1 MSQIRKYNIGG
12 TAQKQI
18 RDDAPMTILGMH
30 FDKETLKNAMLGQ
43 QADAYAQHMGFSP
56 EQTKQFKEDL
66 KIRVEEILNGTSY
79 FTDNRELYVPEN
91 SSLPSSENLGW
102 EKEKEGK
109 TKSLRNRS
117 IRVTNYLVSYMNDL
131 GFRAERKNKDFYKVN
146 NDRIN
151 SIFKDHIKKE
161 GGNEF
166 NQMWLDKDEYD
177 PATKTR
183 KMTNRAKALAEAI
196 QLEIDKLNTDV
207 NYRKGFDY
215 LGQYDTDW
223 NTRHNDVTKQLS
235 EIKTALQDGELNDAE
250 LETLSTKYGINFGDN
265 SLLTTKQNIDTDK
278 SVEMQTNYDAQQQE
292 AAEQEAVQTQTQ
304 DGWQYH
310 SPFATI
316 TPKYSYQG
324 QLYDYDNLPEGVKAT
339 AETAMGRS
347 SLASEYNIFGAP
359 YVAWATQG
367 FSGLENG
374 ANGELVI
381 TYSDPIKNEG
391 KKFYYKPQ
399 NEDTWYGFA
408 NVTYPEDKQNGS
420 WVISYKDRNGETKTV
435 NLGAWT
441 GYVSP
446 IPAFN
451 TTGNENE
458 DFQEFKKDVLNNPW
472 LSKYSTERFKIN
484 LKKVLNKY
492 SNSNNVYYDQ
502 DKKAIV
508 YKSGNSYIYA
518 TLKDQNVITN
528 LDKLYN
534 SGQRLNS
541 KQILSI
547 LDKLEFN
554 EVMYGTLTP
563 YEKQG
568 GVLKAQSGMQV
579 VPIDIISH
587 RQDLKN
593 NNKQQQQEQNVST
606 NYPGKAQTRYMF
618 NQDAGKE
625 HAAMSGIELTD
636 SDYWR
641 LGGAMVDLASVGL
654 SVIPGANIASAAVG
668 AGASVNEF
676 VQDMRDL
683 GRDGAQG
690 FWGSLG
696 EFAVNLG
703 MDAVSLIPAGK
714 AAKIGKI
721 GSTLLKYLPH
731 IAGLIQ
737 TGMFAFDDQQRAQLE
752 KTIDKMLSGDFGKLD
767 ANDYNNLAFLG
778 RTLIGANH
786 IRKSIVKPSKT
797 GNNKVETEVTING
810 KDYTASY
817 TASSDKTTGWK
828 KKNKEKIEQGLKKDL
843 ESQVSKDIKT
853 EFETEFRQKI
863 KANNPEITDA
873 DLKVKVD
880 QEIKAKVD
888 EILKDVEIEVP
899 TNLFGR
905 INSEPIRRQKSQAT
919 AKKFGQGI
927 FGYKGSDSWIS
938 DYYWD
943 KRLTNRGQKS
953 TQTSDNQKPDEIQ
966 SDNQKSIFDV
976 EGQTQPEILRLPYS
990 TKQEVLMLPP
1000 PKNVMYADP
1009 KGNIHTQF
1017 PNQSKVMYADN
1028 RGNINSRPVGNNSRT
1043 IINPTKQELDY
1054 ENTRMQY
1061 MSDMTAKVRERVQK
1075 NKAIEKLFKKNKE
1088 KLAQQE
1094 RDANRNSRTKT
1105 QQRRDARHVF
1115 KSKESIKQQEKI
1127 EKDIQRKKNAPAET
1141 AKNKKNREKNAK
1153 RKQDYQRRREAE
1165 LREFAKEMLSSDIKS
1180 GKYGNVKNIADATE
1194 YNNILNNYIKENR
1207 KTLEELLNQRNK
1219 ERYEQSINKKY
1230 QGGILNKKDA
1240 NFFTLLNSYKSGGSL
1255 IPKFQDGGWFDFWK
1269 QKYLD
1274 EQSLEFNHKG
1284 KPYNS
1289 NDTLGRSGGV
1299 YSNGAVN
1306 NNLTAQDIF
1315 NKRQEYYGSGK
1326 IGDDAKS
1333 ALDSIN
1339 SSNPAD
1345 NIEDLLNSYNAK
1357 VKYLHSYKRDATHTY
1372 GETGAKDFNSTYN
1385 LLYPSSPIGYD
1396 EAQSDIFGGNTYLR
1410 VANSFEYDDDYSG
1423 QRNFKYTFN
1432 GQDYNI
1438 WMDQEGELHIADNPT
1453 TENQTEIRSEE
1464 VGKTDVGS
1472 QTRADQGQDLTGNL
1486 DLEFAQE
1493 RNNKGRL
1500 NPNSTWFDSLLG
1512 VGFAIGSNTAQTKEL
1527 LNELDYLRK
1536 QTLYNHSPEMRDYVT
1551 ERLAQ
1556 INAGKYRSSVKN
1568 TSDATINNLAMQG
1581 AVSQGNDAI
1590 SNATAQSQKVYDA
1603 SRTTNKAY
1611 QDANLERSVKNA
1623 NDNMQGHITNEV
1635 TKAKLKTDNLA
1646 TIQTNLNNLLAEF
1659 KQNKTNLADKEEQV
1673 KYQILQMQ
1681 LQQNMAHNES
1691 VTEEIYGKRAKA
1703 ILLNGVTDEEKIAE
1717 INNMANNKAIE
1728 QASEQDSVFKNNYE
1742 DYKKKWMLDLYTN
1755 YYESIPAIFG
1765 SLNMPWIPGRGSKQ
1779 QNPLITTSFKSGGKL
1794 TQSEKER
1801 IQRLKDYNK
1810 AKLEQAKAFHK
1821 KIDKQLD
1828 NFHKNHRQ
1836 SAAGTLRLIEKSLGY
1851 K

>member
-1 MSQIRKYNIGG
+1 MSQIRKYNVGG

-18 RDDAPMTILGMH
+18 VDEAPMTILGMH

-223 NTRHNDVTKQLS
+223 NTRHSEVTKQLS
-235 EIKTALQDGELNDAE
+235 EIKTALQDGELTDDE

-278 SVEMQTNYDAQQQE
+278 SVEIQTNYDEQQQE
-292 AAEQEAVQTQTQ
+292 AAAEQEEEQSQTQ

-347 SLASEYNIFGAP
+347 SLASEGNIFGAP
-359 YVAWATQG
+359 YVAWATSG
-367 FSGLENG
+367 FSGLDNG

-381 TYSDPIKNEG
+381 TYKDPIQNEG
-391 KKFYYKPQ
+391 KKFYYKPKDE
-399 NEDTWYGFA
+399 NTWQLVN

-420 WVISYKDRNGETKTV
+420 WVISYTDNNGDTKTA
-435 NLGAWT
+435 NLGVWT
-441 GYVSP
+441 GEVSP
-446 IPAFN
+446 LPTF
-451 TTGNENE
+451 TPTGDKPK
-458 DFQEFKKDVLNNPW
+458 DFYQFKQDVLHNTL
-472 LSKYSTERFKIN
+472 LSKKYTERFKIN
-484 LKKVLNKY
+484 LKKILKKY
-492 SNSNNVYYDQ
+492 QNANDVYYDAG
-502 DKKAIV
+502 KNAIV
-508 YKSGNSYIYA
+508 YKNGNSYIYA
-518 TLKDQNVITN
+518 TIKEDLREKLNNVE
-528 LDKLYN
+528 
-534 SGQRLNS
+534 
-541 KQILSI
+541 LSPDNI
-547 LDKLEFN
+547 MHMLEKLELG
-554 EVMYGTLTP
+554 EVKYGTLTP

-568 GVLKAQSGMQV
+568 GILKAQSGMQV
-579 VPIDIISH
+579 IPIDIISN
-587 RQDLKN
+587 RQNLKN
-593 NNKQQQQEQNVST
+593 NNKQQQEQQQEQNVST
-606 NYPGKAQTRYMF
+606 NYPGRAQTRYMF
-618 NQDAGKE
+618 DQSAGKE
-625 HAAMSGIELTD
+625 HAAMSGIELTN

-654 SVIPGANIASAAVG
+654 SVIPGANLASAAVG

-690 FWGSLG
+690 FWDSLG

-721 GSTLLKYLPH
+721 GSTLLKYVPH

-737 TGMFAFDDQQRAQLE
+737 TGMFAFDDQQRAQMI
-752 KTIDKMLSGDFGKLD
+752 KTLGKMSSGDFDKLN

-786 IRKSIVKPSKT
+786 IRKSVVKPAKT
-797 GNNKVETEVTING
+797 GDNKVEVKVKING
-810 KDYTASY
+810 EDYTASY

-843 ESQVSKDIKT
+843 EPQVSKNVKDRFEEKFKQEIKD
-853 EFETEFRQKI
+853 K
-863 KANNPEITDA
+863 NPEITDA
-873 DLKVKVD
+873 DLKAKVD

-943 KRLTNRGQKS
+943 KRLINNDHKNIQETPETQKNPKKTTRKPRKTSKKALKPLPRIYVGPRGTVINS
-953 TQTSDNQKPDEIQ
+953 TKNGSIYEN
-966 SDNQKSIFDV
+966 KSI
-976 EGQTQPEILRLPYS
+976 R
-990 TKQEVLMLPP
+990 
-1000 PKNVMYADP
+1000 
-1009 KGNIHTQF
+1009 
-1017 PNQSKVMYADN
+1017 
-1028 RGNINSRPVGNNSRT
+1028 
-1043 IINPTKQELDY
+1043 
-1054 ENTRMQY
+1054 
-1061 MSDMTAKVRERVQK
+1061 
-1075 NKAIEKLFKKNKE
+1075 KL
-1088 KLAQQE
+1088 
-1094 RDANRNSRTKT
+1094 
-1105 QQRRDARHVF
+1105 
-1115 KSKESIKQQEKI
+1115 QEKI
-1127 EKDIQRKKNAPAET
+1127 GNMPAKVNEHIQKSKIIKKILEKT
-1141 AKNKKNREKNAK
+1141 
-1153 RKQDYQRRREAE
+1153 RKQLTQQETSEKKYSYASRRKA
-1165 LREFAKEMLSSDIKS
+1165 
-1180 GKYGNVKNIADATE
+1180 
-1194 YNNILNNYIKENR
+1194 
-1207 KTLEELLNQRNK
+1207 LERAV
-1219 ERYEQSINKKY
+1219 RRDKKY

-1255 IPKFQDGGWFDFWK
+1255 IPKFQDGGWFNFWK
-1269 QKYLD
+1269 EKYLN
-1274 EQSLEFNHKG
+1274 EHSLKFDHKG

-1299 YSNGAVN
+1299 YSNGTVN

-1315 NKRQEYYGSGK
+1315 NKRQEYYDSEK
-1326 IGDDAKS
+1326 ISADAIK
-1333 ALDSIN
+1333 ALNSIN
-1339 SSNPAD
+1339 SSNANS
-1345 NIEDLLNSYNAK
+1345 NIENLLKSYNDK
-1357 VKYLHSYKRDATHTY
+1357 VQQLHDYKKNATHAY
-1372 GETGAKDFNSTYN
+1372 GEKGAKDFNSTYN
-1385 LLYPSSPIGYD
+1385 LLYSSSPIGYD
-1396 EAQSDIFGGNTYLR
+1396 EEQSDIFGGNTYLR
-1410 VANSFEYDDDYSG
+1410 VANSFENTDDYSG

-1432 GQDYNI
+1432 GNNYNI
-1438 WMDQEGELHIADNPT
+1438 WMDQEGKLNIVDNPT
-1453 TENQTEIRSEE
+1453 TENQTETRSEE

-1472 QTRADQGQDLTGNL
+1472 QTGADQEQDVAGNL
-1486 DLEFAQE
+1486 DLEFVQE
-1493 RNNKGRL
+1493 QKNKGKL

-1512 VGFAIGSNTAQTKEL
+1512 VGFAIGSNTAQTKQL

-1536 QTLYNHSPEMRDYVT
+1536 QTWYNHSPEMRDYVT

-1590 SNATAQSQKVYDA
+1590 SNATAQSQKVYDT

-1611 QDANLERSVKNA
+1611 QDANLERSVTNA
-1623 NDNMQGHITNEV
+1623 NDNMQRHITNEL

-1691 VTEEIYGKRAKA
+1691 VAEEIYGKRAKA

>member
-1 MSQIRKYNIGG
+1 MSQIRKYNVGG

-18 RDDAPMTILGMH
+18 VDEAPMTILGMH

-79 FTDNRELYVPEN
+79 FTDNRELYVPED

-223 NTRHNDVTKQLS
+223 NTRHSDVTKQLS
-235 EIKTALQDGELNDAE
+235 EIKTALQDGELTDAE
-250 LETLSTKYGINFGDN
+250 LETLSTKYGINFGNN

-278 SVEMQTNYDAQQQE
+278 SVEIQTNYNEQQE
-292 AAEQEAVQTQTQ
+292 AAAEQEEEQSQTQ

-367 FSGLENG
+367 FSGLQNG
-374 ANGELVI
+374 DNGELVI

-420 WVISYKDRNGETKTV
+420 WVISYKDKNGETKTV
-435 NLGAWT
+435 NIGAWT

-472 LSKYSTERFKIN
+472 LSKYSTERFRIN

-502 DKKAIV
+502 NKKAIV

-518 TLKDQNVITN
+518 TLKDQNVITD

-534 SGQRLNS
+534 KGKRLNS
-541 KQILSI
+541 NQILNI

-554 EVMYGTLTP
+554 EVRYGTLTP

-579 VPIDIISH
+579 VPMDIISY
-587 RQDLKN
+587 RQNLKD

-606 NYPGKAQTRYMF
+606 NYPGRAQTRYMF
-618 NQDAGKE
+618 NQSAGKE
-625 HAAMSGIELTD
+625 HAAMSGIELTN

-641 LGGAMVDLASVGL
+641 LGGAMADLASVGL
-654 SVIPGANIASAAVG
+654 GVIPGANLASTAVG
-668 AGASVNEF
+668 VGASINEF

-690 FWGSLG
+690 FWDSLG
-696 EFAVNLG
+696 ELAVNLG

-714 AAKIGKI
+714 AAKTGKI
-721 GSTLLKYLPH
+721 GSTLLKYIPH

-737 TGMFAFDDQQRAQLE
+737 TGMFAFDPQQRAQMI
-752 KTIDKMLSGDFGKLD
+752 KTLGKMSSGDFDKLN

-786 IRKSIVKPSKT
+786 IRKSVVKPAKT
-797 GNNKVETEVTING
+797 GSNKVETEVTING

-828 KKNKEKIEQGLKKDL
+828 NKNKEKIEQGLKKDL

-853 EFETEFRQKI
+853 EFEAEFRQKI
-863 KANNPEITDA
+863 KTDNPEITDA
-873 DLKVKVD
+873 DLKTKVD
-880 QEIKAKVD
+880 QEIKARVD

-905 INSEPIRRQKSQAT
+905 INSEPIRKQKSQAT

-943 KRLTNRGQKS
+943 KRLINNNHKNIQETPETQKNPKKTTRKPRETSKKALKPLPRIYVGPRGTVINSTKNGSIYENKSIRKLQEKIDGMLARVDERIQKS
-953 TQTSDNQKPDEIQ
+953 KI
-966 SDNQKSIFDV
+966 
-976 EGQTQPEILRLPYS
+976 
-990 TKQEVLMLPP
+990 
-1000 PKNVMYADP
+1000 
-1009 KGNIHTQF
+1009 
-1017 PNQSKVMYADN
+1017 
-1028 RGNINSRPVGNNSRT
+1028 
-1043 IINPTKQELDY
+1043 
-1054 ENTRMQY
+1054 
-1061 MSDMTAKVRERVQK
+1061 
-1075 NKAIEKLFKKNKE
+1075 IEKLFE
-1088 KLAQQE
+1088 I
-1094 RDANRNSRTKT
+1094 D
-1105 QQRRDARHVF
+1105 
-1115 KSKESIKQQEKI
+1115 
-1127 EKDIQRKKNAPAET
+1127 
-1141 AKNKKNREKNAK
+1141 
-1153 RKQDYQRRREAE
+1153 
-1165 LREFAKEMLSSDIKS
+1165 
-1180 GKYGNVKNIADATE
+1180 
-1194 YNNILNNYIKENR
+1194 
-1207 KTLEELLNQRNK
+1207 
-1219 ERYEQSINKKY
+1219 KKY
-1230 QGGILNKKDA
+1230 QGGVLNQKDA
-1240 NFFTLLNSYKSGGSL
+1240 NFFTLLDSYKSGGSL
-1255 IPKFQDGGWFDFWK
+1255 IPKFQDGGWFNFWK
-1269 QKYLD
+1269 EKYLN

-1289 NDTLGRSGGV
+1289 NNTLGRSGGV
-1299 YSNGAVN
+1299 YSNGTVN

-1339 SSNPAD
+1339 NSNPAD

-1357 VKYLHSYKRDATHTY
+1357 VQYLHGYKRDATHAY

-1385 LLYPSSPIGYD
+1385 LLYSNSPIGYD
-1396 EAQSDIFGGNTYLR
+1396 ETQSDIFGGNTYLR
-1410 VANSFEYDDDYSG
+1410 VANSFENDDDYSG

-1438 WMDQEGELHIADNPT
+1438 WMDQEGELHIADSPT
-1453 TENQTEIRSEE
+1453 TENQTETRSEE
-1464 VGKTDVGS
+1464 AGKTDVGS

-1493 RNNKGRL
+1493 QKNKGKL

-1512 VGFAIGSNTAQTKEL
+1512 VGFAIGSNTAQTKQL

-1536 QTLYNHSPEMRDYVT
+1536 QTWYNHSPEMRDYVT

-1581 AVSQGNDAI
+1581 AVSQGNDII
-1590 SNATAQSQKVYDA
+1590 SNATAQSQKVYDT

-1623 NDNMQGHITNEV
+1623 NDNMQRHIANEL

-1717 INNMANNKAIE
+1717 INNMANSKAIE

-1779 QNPLITTSFKSGGKL
+1779 QNPLIATSFKSGGKL

>member
-1 MSQIRKYNIGG
+1 MSQIRKYNVGG

-18 RDDAPMTILGMH
+18 VDEAPMTILGMH

-131 GFRAERKNKDFYKVN
+131 GFRVERKNKDFYKVN

-196 QLEIDKLNTDV
+196 QLEIDKLNNDV

-223 NTRHNDVTKQLS
+223 NIRHSEVTKQLS
-235 EIKTALQDGELNDAE
+235 EIKTALQNGELTDDE

-278 SVEMQTNYDAQQQE
+278 SVEVQTKYDEQQQE
-292 AAEQEAVQTQTQ
+292 AAAEQEEEQSQTQ

-359 YVAWATQG
+359 YVAWATSG
-367 FSGLENG
+367 FSGLDNG

-381 TYSDPIKNEG
+381 TYKDPIQNEG
-391 KKFYYKPQ
+391 KKFYYKPKDE
-399 NEDTWYGFA
+399 NTWQLVN

-420 WVISYKDRNGETKTV
+420 WVISYTDNNGDTKTA
-435 NLGAWT
+435 NLGVWT
-441 GYVSP
+441 GEVSP
-446 IPAFN
+446 LPTF
-451 TTGNENE
+451 TPTGDKPN
-458 DFQEFKKDVLNNPW
+458 DFYQFKQDVLHNTL
-472 LSKYSTERFKIN
+472 LSKKYTERFKIN
-484 LKKVLNKY
+484 LKKILKKY
-492 SNSNNVYYDQ
+492 QNANDVYYDAG
-502 DKKAIV
+502 KNAIV
-508 YKSGNSYIYA
+508 YKNGNSYIYA
-518 TLKDQNVITN
+518 TIKKDLRKELNNVNLSPDNIMHMLK
-528 LDKLYN
+528 
-534 SGQRLNS
+534 
-541 KQILSI
+541 
-547 LDKLEFN
+547 KLELG
-554 EVMYGTLTP
+554 EVKYGTLTP

-568 GVLKAQSGMQV
+568 GILKAQSGMQV
-579 VPIDIISH
+579 IPIDIISN
-587 RQDLKN
+587 RQNLKN
-593 NNKQQQQEQNVST
+593 NNKQQQEQQQEQNVST
-606 NYPGKAQTRYMF
+606 NYPGRAQTRYMF
-618 NQDAGKE
+618 DQSAGKE
-625 HAAMSGIELTD
+625 HAAMSGIELTN

-654 SVIPGANIASAAVG
+654 GVIPGANLASAAVG

-690 FWGSLG
+690 FWDSLG

-721 GSTLLKYLPH
+721 GSTLLKYVPH

-737 TGMFAFDDQQRAQLE
+737 TGMFAFDDQQRAQMI
-752 KTIDKMLSGDFGKLD
+752 KTLGKMSSGDFGKLD

-786 IRKSIVKPSKT
+786 IRKSVVKPAKT
-797 GNNKVETEVTING
+797 GSNKVETEVKING

-817 TASSDKTTGWK
+817 TASSDKITGWK

-843 ESQVSKDIKT
+843 ESQVSKDIKDQL
-853 EFETEFRQKI
+853 EEKFKQEI
-863 KANNPEITDA
+863 KTNNPEITDA

-905 INSEPIRRQKSQAT
+905 INSEPIRKQKSQET

-953 TQTSDNQKPDEIQ
+953 TQTSDNQK
-966 SDNQKSIFDV
+966 SIFDV
-976 EGQTQPEILRLPYS
+976 EGQTQAEILRLPYS
-990 TKQEVLMLPP
+990 PKQEVLMLPSPKQEVLMLPP
-1000 PKNVMYADP
+1000 PKNIMYADP

-1017 PNQSKVMYADN
+1017 PNQSKVMYVDD
-1028 RGNINSRPVGNNSRT
+1028 RGNINSRPVGNNSIT

-1054 ENTRMQY
+1054 ENARTQHIAD
-1061 MSDMTAKVRERVQK
+1061 MSAKWWERRQK
-1075 NKAIEKLFKKNKE
+1075 NKDIEKLHKQNKE

-1094 RDANRNSRTKT
+1094 KDANRNSRTKA
-1105 QQRRDARHVF
+1105 QQKRDARYVF

-1127 EKDIQRKKNAPAET
+1127 EKDIQRKKNAPIET
-1141 AKNKKNREKNAK
+1141 AKNKNNRAKNAK
-1153 RKQDYQRRREAE
+1153 RKLDYQRRREAE
-1165 LREFAKEMLSSDIKS
+1165 LREFAKEMLAYDIRS
-1180 GKYGNVKNIADATE
+1180 GKYGNRKNIADATE

-1230 QGGILNKKDA
+1230 QGGILNKKDT

-1255 IPKFQDGGWFDFWK
+1255 IHKFQNGGWFNFWK
-1269 QKYLD
+1269 EKYLN

-1284 KPYNS
+1284 KPYN
-1289 NDTLGRSGGV
+1289 NNNTLGRSGGV
-1299 YSNGAVN
+1299 YSNGTVN

-1315 NKRQEYYGSGK
+1315 NKRQEYYDSEK
-1326 IGDDAKS
+1326 ISADAIK
-1333 ALDSIN
+1333 ALNSIN
-1339 SSNPAD
+1339 SSNANS
-1345 NIEDLLNSYNAK
+1345 NIEDLLKSYNDK
-1357 VKYLHSYKRDATHTY
+1357 VQQLHDYKKNATHAY

-1396 EAQSDIFGGNTYLR
+1396 ETQSDIFGGNTYLR
-1410 VANSFEYDDDYSG
+1410 VANSFENTDDYSG

-1432 GQDYNI
+1432 GNDYNI
-1438 WMDQEGELHIADNPT
+1438 WMDQEGKLNIADNST
-1453 TENQTEIRSEE
+1453 TENQAETRSEE

-1472 QTRADQGQDLTGNL
+1472 QTGADQEQDVAGNL
-1486 DLEFAQE
+1486 DLEFVQE
-1493 RNNKGRL
+1493 QKNKGKL

-1512 VGFAIGSNTAQTKEL
+1512 VGFAIGSNTAQTKQL

-1536 QTLYNHSPEMRDYVT
+1536 QTWYNHSPEMRDYVT

-1581 AVSQGNDAI
+1581 AVSQGNDII
-1590 SNATAQSQKVYDA
+1590 SNATAQSQKVYDT

-1611 QDANLERSVKNA
+1611 QDANLERSVTNA
-1623 NDNMQGHITNEV
+1623 NDNMQRHITNEL

-1659 KQNKTNLADKEEQV
+1659 KQNKTNLADKEEQA
-1673 KYQILQMQ
+1673 KYQILRMQ

>member
-1 MSQIRKYNIGG
+1 MSQIRKYNVGG

-18 RDDAPMTILGMH
+18 VDEAPMTILGMH

-131 GFRAERKNKDFYKVN
+131 GFRAERKSKDFYKVN

-196 QLEIDKLNTDV
+196 QLEIDKLNNDV
-207 NYRKGFDY
+207 NYRKEFDY

-223 NTRHNDVTKQLS
+223 NTRHSDVTKQLS
-235 EIKTALQDGELNDAE
+235 EIKTALQNGELTDAE

-278 SVEMQTNYDAQQQE
+278 SVEIQTNYDEQQQE
-292 AAEQEAVQTQTQ
+292 AEAEQEVQPQTQ

-359 YVAWATQG
+359 YVAWATSG
-367 FSGLENG
+367 FSGLDNG

-381 TYSDPIKNEG
+381 TYKDLIQNEG

-399 NEDTWYGFA
+399 NENTWQLVN

-420 WVISYKDRNGETKTV
+420 WVISYTDNNGDTKTA
-435 NLGAWT
+435 NLGVWT
-441 GYVSP
+441 GEVSP
-446 IPAFN
+446 LPTF
-451 TTGNENE
+451 TPTGDKPK
-458 DFQEFKKDVLNNPW
+458 DFYWFKQDVLHNTL
-472 LSKYSTERFKIN
+472 LSKKYIERFKIN
-484 LKKVLNKY
+484 LKKILKKY
-492 SNSNNVYYDQ
+492 KNTNDVYYDA
-502 DKKAIV
+502 DKNAIV
-508 YKSGNSYIYA
+508 YKNGNSYIYA
-518 TLKDQNVITN
+518 TIKKDLRKDLNNV
-528 LDKLYN
+528 KLSPDN
-534 SGQRLNS
+534 IGRMLE
-541 KQILSI
+541 
-547 LDKLEFN
+547 KLEFG
-554 EVMYGTLTP
+554 EVKYGTLTP

-568 GVLKAQSGMQV
+568 GVLKAQSGMQI
-579 VPIDIISH
+579 VPIDIISN
-587 RQDLKN
+587 RQNLKN
-593 NNKQQQQEQNVST
+593 NNKQQQEQQQEQNVST
-606 NYPGKAQTRYMF
+606 NYPGRAQTRYMF
-618 NQDAGKE
+618 DQSAGKE
-625 HAAMSGIELTD
+625 HAAMSGIELTN

-654 SVIPGANIASAAVG
+654 SVIPGANLASAAVG
-668 AGASVNEF
+668 VGASVNEF

-690 FWGSLG
+690 FWDSLG

-721 GSTLLKYLPH
+721 GSTLLKYIPH

-737 TGMFAFDDQQRAQLE
+737 TGMFAFDAQQRAQLK
-752 KTIDKMLSGDFGKLD
+752 KTMRKMLSGDFGKLD

-778 RTLIGANH
+778 RTLIGANQ
-786 IRKSIVKPSKT
+786 IKKSVVKPSKT
-797 GNNKVETEVTING
+797 KNNKVETEVTVDGI
-810 KDYTASY
+810 DYTVSY
-817 TASSDKTTGWK
+817 SAPSNKTTGWK

-843 ESQVSKDIKT
+843 ESQVSKNVKD
-853 EFETEFRQKI
+853 EFEETLKQEI
-863 KANNPEITDA
+863 KAKNPEITDA

-905 INSEPIRRQKSQAT
+905 ISSEPIRRQKSQAT

-953 TQTSDNQKPDEIQ
+953 TQTSDNQ
-966 SDNQKSIFDV
+966 NSIFDV
-976 EGQTQPEILRLPYS
+976 EEQTYPEILGLSYYP
-990 TKQEVLMLPP
+990 KQDVLMLPQP
-1000 PKNVMYADP
+1000 RNVMYADP
-1009 KGNIHTQF
+1009 KENIHTQF
-1017 PNQSKVMYADN
+1017 PNQDKVMYADS
-1028 RGNINSRPVGNNSRT
+1028 RGSINQRPVGNNSRT

-1054 ENTRMQY
+1054 ENTRMQQ
-1061 MSDMTAKVRERVQK
+1061 MSDMTAKVRERIQK
-1075 NKAIEKLFKKNKE
+1075 NKAIEKSFKKNKE

-1094 RDANRNSRTKT
+1094 RDANRNPRTKV
-1105 QQRRDARHVF
+1105 QQRKNARHVF
-1115 KSKESIKQQEKI
+1115 NSKESIKQQEKI
-1127 EKDIQRKKNAPAET
+1127 EKDIQRKKNAPTET

-1153 RKQDYQRRREAE
+1153 RKQDHQR
-1165 LREFAKEMLSSDIKS
+1165 S
-1180 GKYGNVKNIADATE
+1180 
-1194 YNNILNNYIKENR
+1194 
-1207 KTLEELLNQRNK
+1207 
-1219 ERYEQSINKKY
+1219 
-1230 QGGILNKKDA
+1230 ILNKKDA

-1269 QKYLD
+1269 EKYLN
-1274 EQSLEFNHKG
+1274 EQSLKFNHKG
-1284 KPYNS
+1284 KSYNS
-1289 NDTLGRSGGV
+1289 NDTLGRTGGV
-1299 YSNGAVN
+1299 YSNGTVN

-1315 NKRQEYYGSGK
+1315 NKRQEYYDSGK
-1326 IGDDAKS
+1326 ISDDAIN
-1333 ALDSIN
+1333 ALDSLN
-1339 SSNPAD
+1339 SSSPND
-1345 NIEDLLNSYNAK
+1345 NIEDLLASYNAK
-1357 VKYLHSYKRDATHTY
+1357 VQQLHDYKKNTTHAY
-1372 GETGAKDFNSTYN
+1372 GEKGAKNFNSTYN
-1385 LLYPSSPIGYD
+1385 LLYSSSPIGYD
-1396 EAQSDIFGGNTYLR
+1396 EKQSDIFGGNTYLR
-1410 VANSFEYDDDYSG
+1410 VANSFENDGAYSG

-1432 GQDYNI
+1432 GNDYNI
-1438 WMDQEGELHIADNPT
+1438 WMDQEGKLNIANNPT
-1453 TENQTEIRSEE
+1453 TENQTETRSEE
-1464 VGKTDVGS
+1464 AGSTDADS
-1472 QTRADQGQDLTGNL
+1472 QTGVDQEQDLTGNL
-1486 DLEFAQE
+1486 DLEFAREQK
-1493 RNNKGRL
+1493 NKGRL

-1512 VGFAIGSNTAQTKEL
+1512 VGFAIGSNTAQTKQL
-1527 LNELDYLRK
+1527 LNELDYLKK
-1536 QTLYNHSPEMRDYVT
+1536 QTWYNHSPEMRDYVT

-1556 INAGKYRSSVKN
+1556 INAGKYRSAVKN

-1581 AVSQGNDAI
+1581 AVSQGNDVI

-1603 SRTTNKAY
+1603 SRATNKAY
-1611 QDANLERSVKNA
+1611 QDANLERSVTNA
-1623 NDNMQGHITNEV
+1623 NDNMQRHITNEL
-1635 TKAKLKTDNLA
+1635 TKAKLKTENLA

-1659 KQNKTNLADKEEQV
+1659 KQNKINLADKEEQV

-1703 ILLNGVTDEEKIAE
+1703 ILLDGVTDEEKLAE

>member
-1 MSQIRKYNIGG
+1 MSQIRKYNVGG

-18 RDDAPMTILGMH
+18 VDEAPMTILGMH

-91 SSLPSSENLGW
+91 SLLPSSENLGW

-196 QLEIDKLNTDV
+196 QLEIDKLNNDV
-207 NYRKGFDY
+207 NYKKGFDY

-223 NTRHNDVTKQLS
+223 NARHSDVTRQLS
-235 EIKTALQDGELNDAE
+235 EIKTTLQDGELTDAE

-278 SVEMQTNYDAQQQE
+278 SVEIQTNYDAQQQE
-292 AAEQEAVQTQTQ
+292 AAEQEEAQAQTQ

-347 SLASEYNIFGAP
+347 SLASEYNIFNAP

-367 FSGLENG
+367 FSGLKNG
-374 ANGELVI
+374 DNGELII

-391 KKFYYKPQ
+391 KKFYYKPKDG
-399 NEDTWYGFA
+399 NTWQLVKD
-408 NVTYPEDKQNGS
+408 VTYPDDKQNGS
-420 WVISYKDRNGETKTV
+420 WTISYTDNGGTKTV
-435 NLGAWT
+435 NLGVWT
-441 GYVSP
+441 GEVSP
-446 IPAFN
+446 LPTF
-451 TTGNENE
+451 TPTGDTSK
-458 DFQEFKKDVLNNPW
+458 DFYQFKQDVLHNTL
-472 LSKYSTERFKIN
+472 LSKEYTERFKIN
-484 LKKVLNKY
+484 LKKILKKY
-492 SNSNNVYYDQ
+492 KNTNNVYYDAS
-502 DKKAIV
+502 KNAIV
-508 YKSGNSYIYA
+508 YKNGNSYIYA
-518 TLKDQNVITN
+518 TIKKDLREN
-528 LDKLYN
+528 LNNIKLSPEN
-534 SGQRLNS
+534 IRHMLE
-541 KQILSI
+541 
-547 LDKLEFN
+547 KLEFG
-554 EVMYGTLTP
+554 EVKYGTLTP

-568 GVLKAQSGMQV
+568 GILKAQSGMQV
-579 VPIDIISH
+579 VPIDIISN
-587 RQDLKN
+587 RQNLKN
-593 NNKQQQQEQNVST
+593 NNKQQQEQQQEQNVST
-606 NYPGKAQTRYMF
+606 NYPGRAQTRYMF
-618 NQDAGKE
+618 DQSAGKE
-625 HAAMSGIELTD
+625 HAAMSGIELTN

-654 SVIPGANIASAAVG
+654 SVIPGANLASAAVG
-668 AGASVNEF
+668 AGASINEF

-721 GSTLLKYLPH
+721 GSTLLKYIPH

-737 TGMFAFDDQQRAQLE
+737 TGMFAFDDQQREQMI
-752 KTIDKMLSGDFGKLD
+752 KTLGKMSSGDFGKLD

-778 RTLIGANH
+778 RTLIGANQ
-786 IRKSIVKPSKT
+786 IKKSVVKPSKT
-797 GNNKVETEVTING
+797 GNNKIETEVTVDG
-810 KDYTASY
+810 VDYTLSY
-817 TASSDKTTGWK
+817 TAPSNKTTGWK

-843 ESQVSKDIKT
+843 ESQVSKNVKAEFEEKLRQEIKT
-853 EFETEFRQKI
+853 
-863 KANNPEITDA
+863 ANPEITDA
-873 DLKVKVD
+873 DLKIKVN

-905 INSEPIRRQKSQAT
+905 INSEPIRNQKSQTT

-953 TQTSDNQKPDEIQ
+953 TQTSDNQKPDETQ

-976 EGQTQPEILRLPYS
+976 EEQTYPEILGLPYYP
-990 TKQEVLMLPP
+990 KQEVLMLPP
-1000 PKNVMYADP
+1000 PRNVMYADP

-1017 PNQSKVMYADN
+1017 PNQSKVMYVDN
-1028 RGNINSRPVGNNSRT
+1028 RGNINSRPFGNNSRT

-1054 ENTRMQY
+1054 ESTRMQQ
-1061 MSDMTAKVRERVQK
+1061 MSDMTAKVRERIQK
-1075 NKAIEKLFKKNKE
+1075 NKAIEKLFKQNKE

-1094 RDANRNSRTKT
+1094 RDANRNPRTKA
-1105 QQRRDARHVF
+1105 QQRRDARYVF

-1127 EKDIQRKKNAPAET
+1127 EKDIQRKKNAPTET

-1153 RKQDYQRRREAE
+1153 RKQGYQRRREAE
-1165 LREFAKEMLSSDIKS
+1165 LREFAKEMLTYDIRS

-1255 IPKFQDGGWFDFWK
+1255 IPKFQYGGWFDFWK
-1269 QKYLD
+1269 TKYLN

-1289 NDTLGRSGGV
+1289 NNTLGRTGGV
-1299 YSNGAVN
+1299 YSNGTVN

-1315 NKRQEYYGSGK
+1315 NKRQEYYDSGK

-1357 VKYLHSYKRDATHTY
+1357 VQYLHGYKSDATHAY

-1396 EAQSDIFGGNTYLR
+1396 ESQSDIFGGNTYLR
-1410 VANSFEYDDDYSG
+1410 VANSFHKDNDYSK
-1423 QRNFKYTFN
+1423 QRNFKYSFN
-1432 GQDYNI
+1432 GNDYNI
-1438 WMDQEGELHIADNPT
+1438 WMDQEGKLNIVDNPT
-1453 TENQTEIRSEE
+1453 TENQTETRSEE
-1464 VGKTDVGS
+1464 VGNTDVDG
-1472 QTRADQGQDLTGNL
+1472 QTGVDQEQDLTGNF
-1486 DLEFAQE
+1486 DLEFAREQK
-1493 RNNKGRL
+1493 NKGRL

-1512 VGFAIGSNTAQTKEL
+1512 VGFAIGSNTAQTKQL

-1536 QTLYNHSPEMRDYVT
+1536 QTWYNHSPEMRDYVT

-1556 INAGKYRSSVKN
+1556 INAGKYRSAVKN

-1581 AVSQGNDAI
+1581 AVSQGNDVI
-1590 SNATAQSQKVYDA
+1590 SNATAQSQKVYDT
-1603 SRTTNKAY
+1603 SRATNKAY
-1611 QDANLERSVKNA
+1611 QDANLERSVTNA
-1623 NDNMQGHITNEV
+1623 NDNMQRHITNEL

-1659 KQNKTNLADKEEQV
+1659 KQNKADLADKEEQA

-1703 ILLNGVTDEEKIAE
+1703 ILLDGVTDEEKIAE
-1717 INNMANNKAIE
+1717 INNMDNNKAIE
-1728 QASEQDSVFKNNYE
+1728 QASGQNSMFKKNYE

>member
-1 MSQIRKYNIGG
+1 MSQIRKYNVGG

-18 RDDAPMTILGMH
+18 VDEAPMTILGMH

-131 GFRAERKNKDFYKVN
+131 GFRAERKSKDFYKVN

-196 QLEIDKLNTDV
+196 QLEIDKLNNDV
-207 NYRKGFDY
+207 NYRKEFDY

-223 NTRHNDVTKQLS
+223 NTRHSDVTKQLS
-235 EIKTALQDGELNDAE
+235 EIKTALQNGELTDAE

-278 SVEMQTNYDAQQQE
+278 SVEIQTNYDEQQQE
-292 AAEQEAVQTQTQ
+292 AEAEQEVQPQTQ

-359 YVAWATQG
+359 YVAWATSG
-367 FSGLENG
+367 FSGLDNG

-381 TYSDPIKNEG
+381 TYKDLIQNEG

-399 NEDTWYGFA
+399 NENTWQLVN

-420 WVISYKDRNGETKTV
+420 WVISYTDNNGDTKTA
-435 NLGAWT
+435 NLGVWT
-441 GYVSP
+441 GEVSP
-446 IPAFN
+446 LPTF
-451 TTGNENE
+451 TPTGDKPK
-458 DFQEFKKDVLNNPW
+458 DFYWFKQDVLHNTL
-472 LSKYSTERFKIN
+472 LSKKYIERFKIN
-484 LKKVLNKY
+484 LKKILKKY
-492 SNSNNVYYDQ
+492 KNTNDVYYDA
-502 DKKAIV
+502 DKNAIV
-508 YKSGNSYIYA
+508 YKNGNSYIYA
-518 TLKDQNVITN
+518 TIKKDLRKDLNNV
-528 LDKLYN
+528 KLSPDN
-534 SGQRLNS
+534 IGRMLE
-541 KQILSI
+541 
-547 LDKLEFN
+547 KLEFG
-554 EVMYGTLTP
+554 EVKYGTLTP

-568 GVLKAQSGMQV
+568 GVLKAQSGMQI
-579 VPIDIISH
+579 VPIDIISN
-587 RQDLKN
+587 RQNLKN
-593 NNKQQQQEQNVST
+593 NNKQQQEQQQEQNVST
-606 NYPGKAQTRYMF
+606 NYPGRAQTRYMF
-618 NQDAGKE
+618 DQSAGKE
-625 HAAMSGIELTD
+625 HAAMSGIELTN

-654 SVIPGANIASAAVG
+654 SVIPGANLASAAVG
-668 AGASVNEF
+668 VGASVNEF

-690 FWGSLG
+690 FWDSLG

-721 GSTLLKYLPH
+721 GSTLLKYIPH

-737 TGMFAFDDQQRAQLE
+737 TGMFAFDAQQRAQLK
-752 KTIDKMLSGDFGKLD
+752 KTMRKMLSGDFGKLD

-778 RTLIGANH
+778 RTLIGANQ
-786 IRKSIVKPSKT
+786 IKKSVVKPSKT
-797 GNNKVETEVTING
+797 KNNKVETEVTVDGI
-810 KDYTASY
+810 DYTVSY
-817 TASSDKTTGWK
+817 SAPSNKTTGWK

-843 ESQVSKDIKT
+843 ESQVSKNVKD
-853 EFETEFRQKI
+853 EFEETLKQEI
-863 KANNPEITDA
+863 KAKNPEITDA

-905 INSEPIRRQKSQAT
+905 ISSEPIRRQKSQAT

-953 TQTSDNQKPDEIQ
+953 TQTSDNQ
-966 SDNQKSIFDV
+966 NSIFDV
-976 EGQTQPEILRLPYS
+976 EEQTYPEILGLPYYP
-990 TKQEVLMLPP
+990 KQDVLMLPQP
-1000 PKNVMYADP
+1000 RNVMYANP

-1017 PNQSKVMYADN
+1017 PNQDKVMYADS
-1028 RGNINSRPVGNNSRT
+1028 RGSINQRPVGNNSRT

-1054 ENTRMQY
+1054 ENTRMQQ
-1061 MSDMTAKVRERVQK
+1061 MSDMTAKVRERIQK
-1075 NKAIEKLFKKNKE
+1075 NKAIEKSFKKNKE

-1094 RDANRNSRTKT
+1094 RDANRNPRTKV
-1105 QQRRDARHVF
+1105 QQRKNARHVF
-1115 KSKESIKQQEKI
+1115 NSKESIKQQEKI
-1127 EKDIQRKKNAPAET
+1127 EKDIQRKKNAPTET

-1153 RKQDYQRRREAE
+1153 RKQDHQR
-1165 LREFAKEMLSSDIKS
+1165 S
-1180 GKYGNVKNIADATE
+1180 
-1194 YNNILNNYIKENR
+1194 
-1207 KTLEELLNQRNK
+1207 
-1219 ERYEQSINKKY
+1219 
-1230 QGGILNKKDA
+1230 ILNKKDA

-1269 QKYLD
+1269 EKYLN
-1274 EQSLEFNHKG
+1274 EQSLKFNHKG
-1284 KPYNS
+1284 KSYNS
-1289 NDTLGRSGGV
+1289 NDTLGRTGGV
-1299 YSNGAVN
+1299 YSNGTVN

-1315 NKRQEYYGSGK
+1315 NKRQEYYDSGK
-1326 IGDDAKS
+1326 ISDDAIN
-1333 ALDSIN
+1333 ALDSLN
-1339 SSNPAD
+1339 SSSPND
-1345 NIEDLLNSYNAK
+1345 NIEDLLASYNAK
-1357 VKYLHSYKRDATHTY
+1357 VQQLHDYKKNTTHAY
-1372 GETGAKDFNSTYN
+1372 GEKGAKNFNSTYN
-1385 LLYPSSPIGYD
+1385 LLYSSSPIGYD
-1396 EAQSDIFGGNTYLR
+1396 EKQSDIFGGNTYLR
-1410 VANSFEYDDDYSG
+1410 VANSFENDGAYSG

-1432 GQDYNI
+1432 GNDYNI
-1438 WMDQEGELHIADNPT
+1438 WMDQEGKLNIANNPT
-1453 TENQTEIRSEE
+1453 TENQTETRSEE
-1464 VGKTDVGS
+1464 AGSTDADS
-1472 QTRADQGQDLTGNL
+1472 QTGVDQEQDLTGNL
-1486 DLEFAQE
+1486 DLEFAREQK
-1493 RNNKGRL
+1493 NKGRL

-1512 VGFAIGSNTAQTKEL
+1512 VGFAIGSNTAQTKQL
-1527 LNELDYLRK
+1527 LNELDYLKK
-1536 QTLYNHSPEMRDYVT
+1536 QTWYNHSPEMRDYVT
-1551 ERLAQ
+1551 ERLSQ
-1556 INAGKYRSSVKN
+1556 INAGKHRSAVKN

-1581 AVSQGNDAI
+1581 AVSQGNDVI

-1603 SRTTNKAY
+1603 SRATNKAY
-1611 QDANLERSVKNA
+1611 QDANLERSVTNA
-1623 NDNMQGHITNEV
+1623 NDNMQRHITNEL

>member
-1 MSQIRKYNIGG
+1 MSQIRKYNVGG

-18 RDDAPMTILGMH
+18 VDEAPMTILGMH

-131 GFRAERKNKDFYKVN
+131 GFRAERKNKGFYKVN

-196 QLEIDKLNTDV
+196 QLEIDKLNNDV

-223 NTRHNDVTKQLS
+223 NTRHSDVTKQLS
-235 EIKTALQDGELNDAE
+235 EIKTTLQDGELTDDE

-278 SVEMQTNYDAQQQE
+278 SVEIQTNYDAQQQE

-359 YVAWATQG
+359 YVAWATSG
-367 FSGLENG
+367 FSGLQNG
-374 ANGELVI
+374 DSGELVI
-381 TYSDPIKNEG
+381 TYSHPTKNEG
-391 KKFYYKPQ
+391 KKFYYKPKDE
-399 NEDTWYGFA
+399 NTWQLVN

-420 WVISYKDRNGETKTV
+420 WVISYTDNNGDTKTA
-435 NLGAWT
+435 NLGVWT
-441 GYVSP
+441 GEVSP
-446 IPAFN
+446 LPTF
-451 TTGNENE
+451 TPTGDKPN
-458 DFQEFKKDVLNNPW
+458 DFYWFKQDVLHNTL
-472 LSKYSTERFKIN
+472 LSKKYTERFKTN
-484 LKKVLNKY
+484 LKKILKKY
-492 SNSNNVYYDQ
+492 QNANDVYYDAA
-502 DKKAIV
+502 KNAIV
-508 YKSGNSYIYA
+508 YKNGNSYIYA
-518 TLKDQNVITN
+518 TIKEDLRKKLNNV
-528 LDKLYN
+528 KLSPDN
-534 SGQRLNS
+534 IMRM
-541 KQILSI
+541 
-547 LDKLEFN
+547 LETLELG
-554 EVMYGTLTP
+554 EVKYGTLTP

-568 GVLKAQSGMQV
+568 GVL
-579 VPIDIISH
+579 
-587 RQDLKN
+587 
-593 NNKQQQQEQNVST
+593 
-606 NYPGKAQTRYMF
+606 
-618 NQDAGKE
+618 NQ
-625 HAAMSGIELTD
+625 
-636 SDYWR
+636 
-641 LGGAMVDLASVGL
+641 
-654 SVIPGANIASAAVG
+654 
-668 AGASVNEF
+668 
-676 VQDMRDL
+676 
-683 GRDGAQG
+683 
-690 FWGSLG
+690 
-696 EFAVNLG
+696 
-703 MDAVSLIPAGK
+703 
-714 AAKIGKI
+714 
-721 GSTLLKYLPH
+721 
-731 IAGLIQ
+731 
-737 TGMFAFDDQQRAQLE
+737 
-752 KTIDKMLSGDFGKLD
+752 
-767 ANDYNNLAFLG
+767 
-778 RTLIGANH
+778 
-786 IRKSIVKPSKT
+786 
-797 GNNKVETEVTING
+797 
-810 KDYTASY
+810 
-817 TASSDKTTGWK
+817 
-828 KKNKEKIEQGLKKDL
+828 
-843 ESQVSKDIKT
+843 
-853 EFETEFRQKI
+853 
-863 KANNPEITDA
+863 
-873 DLKVKVD
+873 
-880 QEIKAKVD
+880 
-888 EILKDVEIEVP
+888 
-899 TNLFGR
+899 
-905 INSEPIRRQKSQAT
+905 
-919 AKKFGQGI
+919 
-927 FGYKGSDSWIS
+927 
-938 DYYWD
+938 
-943 KRLTNRGQKS
+943 
-953 TQTSDNQKPDEIQ
+953 
-966 SDNQKSIFDV
+966 
-976 EGQTQPEILRLPYS
+976 
-990 TKQEVLMLPP
+990 
-1000 PKNVMYADP
+1000 
-1009 KGNIHTQF
+1009 
-1017 PNQSKVMYADN
+1017 
-1028 RGNINSRPVGNNSRT
+1028 
-1043 IINPTKQELDY
+1043 
-1054 ENTRMQY
+1054 
-1061 MSDMTAKVRERVQK
+1061 
-1075 NKAIEKLFKKNKE
+1075 
-1088 KLAQQE
+1088 
-1094 RDANRNSRTKT
+1094 
-1105 QQRRDARHVF
+1105 
-1115 KSKESIKQQEKI
+1115 
-1127 EKDIQRKKNAPAET
+1127 
-1141 AKNKKNREKNAK
+1141 
-1153 RKQDYQRRREAE
+1153 
-1165 LREFAKEMLSSDIKS
+1165 
-1180 GKYGNVKNIADATE
+1180 
-1194 YNNILNNYIKENR
+1194 
-1207 KTLEELLNQRNK
+1207 
-1219 ERYEQSINKKY
+1219 
-1230 QGGILNKKDA
+1230 KDA

-1255 IPKFQDGGWFDFWK
+1255 IPKFQDGGWFNFWK
-1269 QKYLD
+1269 EKYFN

-1284 KPYNS
+1284 KPYN
-1289 NDTLGRSGGV
+1289 NNNTLGRSGGV
-1299 YSNGAVN
+1299 YSNGTVN

-1315 NKRQEYYGSGK
+1315 NKRQEYYDSEK
-1326 IGDDAKS
+1326 ISADAIK
-1333 ALDSIN
+1333 ALNSIN
-1339 SSNPAD
+1339 SSNTNS
-1345 NIEDLLNSYNAK
+1345 NIEDLLKSYNDK
-1357 VKYLHSYKRDATHTY
+1357 VQQLHDYKKNATHAY
-1372 GETGAKDFNSTYN
+1372 GEKGAKDFNSTYN

-1396 EAQSDIFGGNTYLR
+1396 ETQSDIFGGNTYLR
-1410 VANSFEYDDDYSG
+1410 VANSFENDDDYSG

-1432 GQDYNI
+1432 GNDYNI
-1438 WMDQEGELHIADNPT
+1438 WMDQEGKLNIADNST
-1453 TENQTEIRSEE
+1453 TENQTETRSEE
-1464 VGKTDVGS
+1464 AEKTDVGS
-1472 QTRADQGQDLTGNL
+1472 QTRADQEQDVAGNL

-1512 VGFAIGSNTAQTKEL
+1512 VGFAIGSNTAQTKQL

-1536 QTLYNHSPEMRDYVT
+1536 QTWYNHSPEMRDYVT

-1556 INAGKYRSSVKN
+1556 INAGKYRSAVKN

-1581 AVSQGNDAI
+1581 AVSQGNDVI

-1603 SRTTNKAY
+1603 SRATNKAY
-1611 QDANLERSVKNA
+1611 QDANLERSVTNA
-1623 NDNMQGHITNEV
+1623 NDNMQRHITNEL
-1635 TKAKLKTDNLA
+1635 TKAKLKTDDLA

-1659 KQNKTNLADKEEQV
+1659 KQNKINLADKEEQA
-1673 KYQILQMQ
+1673 KYQILQAQ
-1681 LQQNMAHNES
+1681 LQQKVAHNES

-1717 INNMANNKAIE
+1717 INNMDNSKAIE
-1728 QASEQDSVFKNNYE
+1728 QASGQNSMFKKNYE

>member
-1 MSQIRKYNIGG
+1 MSQIRKYNVGG

-18 RDDAPMTILGMH
+18 VDEAPMTILGMH

-196 QLEIDKLNTDV
+196 QLEIDKLNNDV

-223 NTRHNDVTKQLS
+223 NTRHSDVTKQLS
-235 EIKTALQDGELNDAE
+235 EIKTALQNGELTDDE

-278 SVEMQTNYDAQQQE
+278 SVEIQTNYDEQQQE
-292 AAEQEAVQTQTQ
+292 AAAEQEEEQSQTQ

-339 AETAMGRS
+339 AETVMGRS

-359 YVAWATQG
+359 YVAWATSG
-367 FSGLENG
+367 FSGLDNG

-381 TYSDPIKNEG
+381 TYKDPIQNEG
-391 KKFYYKPQ
+391 KKFYYKPKDE
-399 NEDTWYGFA
+399 NTWQLVN

-420 WVISYKDRNGETKTV
+420 WVISYTDNNGDTKTA
-435 NLGAWT
+435 NLGVWT
-441 GYVSP
+441 GEVSP
-446 IPAFN
+446 LPTF
-451 TTGNENE
+451 TPTGDKPK
-458 DFQEFKKDVLNNPW
+458 DFYQFKQDVLHNTL
-472 LSKYSTERFKIN
+472 LSKKYTERFKIN
-484 LKKVLNKY
+484 LKKILKKY
-492 SNSNNVYYDQ
+492 QNANDVYYDAG
-502 DKKAIV
+502 KNAIV
-508 YKSGNSYIYA
+508 YKNGNSYIYA
-518 TLKDQNVITN
+518 TIKKDLSKELNNVN
-528 LDKLYN
+528 LSPDNIMHMLE
-534 SGQRLNS
+534 
-541 KQILSI
+541 
-547 LDKLEFN
+547 KLELG
-554 EVMYGTLTP
+554 EVKYGTLTP

-568 GVLKAQSGMQV
+568 GILKAQSGMQV
-579 VPIDIISH
+579 VPIDIISN
-587 RQDLKN
+587 RQNLKN

-606 NYPGKAQTRYMF
+606 NYPGRAQTRYMF
-618 NQDAGKE
+618 DQSAGKE
-625 HAAMSGIELTD
+625 HAAMSGIELTN

-654 SVIPGANIASAAVG
+654 GFIPGANLASTAVG
-668 AGASVNEF
+668 AGASINEF

-690 FWGSLG
+690 FWESLG
-696 EFAVNLG
+696 ELAENLG
-703 MDAVSLIPAGK
+703 MDAVSSIPAGK

-721 GSTLLKYLPH
+721 GSTLLKYVPH

-737 TGMFAFDDQQRAQLE
+737 TGMFAFDDQQRAQMI
-752 KTIDKMLSGDFGKLD
+752 KTLGKMSSGDFGKLD

-786 IRKSIVKPSKT
+786 IRKSVVKPSKT
-797 GNNKVETEVTING
+797 GSNKVETEVTVDGI
-810 KDYTASY
+810 DYTVSY
-817 TASSDKTTGWK
+817 SASSNKTTGWK

-843 ESQVSKDIKT
+843 ESQVSKNVKDEFEEKLKQEIKT
-853 EFETEFRQKI
+853 
-863 KANNPEITDA
+863 NNPEITDA

-880 QEIKAKVD
+880 QEIKTKVD
-888 EILKDVEIEVP
+888 ELLKDVEIEVP

-905 INSEPIRRQKSQAT
+905 INSEPIRNQKSQAT

-953 TQTSDNQKPDEIQ
+953 TQTN
-966 SDNQKSIFDV
+966 DNQKS
-976 EGQTQPEILRLPYS
+976 EETQSEI
-990 TKQEVLMLPP
+990 LMLPP
-1000 PKNVMYADP
+1000 PRNVMYADP
-1009 KGNIHTQF
+1009 KGNVYIQF
-1017 PNQSKVMYADN
+1017 PDQSKVMHADAID
-1028 RGNINSRPVGNNSRT
+1028 NINSRPIGNNSRT
-1043 IINPTKQELDY
+1043 IINPTKQELDQ
-1054 ENTRMQY
+1054 ENARTKY
-1061 MSDMTAKVRERVQK
+1061 ISDMILKVRERIQR
-1075 NKAIEKLFKKNKE
+1075 NKAIEKLFKKNK
-1088 KLAQQE
+1088 KNLAQQE
-1094 RDANRNSRTKT
+1094 RDANRNPRTKA
-1105 QQRRDARHVF
+1105 QQRRDARYVF
-1115 KSKESIKQQEKI
+1115 RSKESIKQQEKI
-1127 EKDIQRKKNAPAET
+1127 EKDIQRKK
-1141 AKNKKNREKNAK
+1141 
-1153 RKQDYQRRREAE
+1153 
-1165 LREFAKEMLSSDIKS
+1165 
-1180 GKYGNVKNIADATE
+1180 
-1194 YNNILNNYIKENR
+1194 KEND
-1207 KTLEELLNQRNK
+1207 
-1219 ERYEQSINKKY
+1219 EQPVNKKY
-1230 QGGILNKKDA
+1230 QGGILNKKDT

-1255 IPKFQDGGWFDFWK
+1255 IPKFQDGGWFNFWK
-1269 QKYLD
+1269 EKYLN

-1284 KPYNS
+1284 KPYN
-1289 NDTLGRSGGV
+1289 NNNTLGRSGGV
-1299 YSNGAVN
+1299 YSNGTVN

-1315 NKRQEYYGSGK
+1315 NKRQEYYDSEK
-1326 IGDDAKS
+1326 ISADAIK
-1333 ALDSIN
+1333 ALNSIN
-1339 SSNPAD
+1339 SSNANS
-1345 NIEDLLNSYNAK
+1345 NIEDLLKSYNDK
-1357 VKYLHSYKRDATHTY
+1357 VQQLHDYKKNATHAY
-1372 GETGAKDFNSTYN
+1372 GEKGAKDFNSTYN
-1385 LLYPSSPIGYD
+1385 LLYSSSPIGYD
-1396 EAQSDIFGGNTYLR
+1396 ETQSDIFGGNTYLR
-1410 VANSFEYDDDYSG
+1410 VANSFENTDDYSG

-1432 GQDYNI
+1432 GNDYNI
-1438 WMDQEGELHIADNPT
+1438 WMDQEGKLNIADNPT
-1453 TENQTEIRSEE
+1453 TENQTETRSEE

-1472 QTRADQGQDLTGNL
+1472 QTGADQEQDVAGNL
-1486 DLEFAQE
+1486 DLEFVQE
-1493 RNNKGRL
+1493 QKNKGKL

-1512 VGFAIGSNTAQTKEL
+1512 VGFAIGSNTAQTKQL

-1536 QTLYNHSPEMRDYVT
+1536 QTWYNHSPEMRDYVT

-1590 SNATAQSQKVYDA
+1590 SNATAQSQKVYDT

-1611 QDANLERSVKNA
+1611 QDANLERSVTNA
-1623 NDNMQGHITNEV
+1623 NDNMQRHITNEL

-1659 KQNKTNLADKEEQV
+1659 KKNKTNLADKEEQV
-1673 KYQILQMQ
+1673 KYWILQMQ

-1691 VTEEIYGKRAKA
+1691 VTEEVYGKRAKA

>member
-1 MSQIRKYNIGG
+1 MSQIRKYNVGG

-18 RDDAPMTILGMH
+18 VDEAPMTILGMH

-196 QLEIDKLNTDV
+196 QLEIDKLNNDV

-223 NTRHNDVTKQLS
+223 NTRHSDVTKQLS
-235 EIKTALQDGELNDAE
+235 EIKTALQNGELTDDE
-250 LETLSTKYGINFGDN
+250 LETLSTKYGINFGDS

-278 SVEMQTNYDAQQQE
+278 SVEIQTNYDEQQQE
-292 AAEQEAVQTQTQ
+292 SAAEQEEEQSQTQ

-310 SPFATI
+310 SPFETI
-316 TPKYSYQG
+316 TPKYSYKG
-324 QLYDYDNLPEGVKAT
+324 QLYDYDSLPEGVKAT

-347 SLASEYNIFGAP
+347 SLASESNIFGAP
-359 YVAWATQG
+359 YVSWATQG

-381 TYSDPIKNEG
+381 TYSDPIRNEG
-391 KKFYYKPQ
+391 KKFYYKPKDE
-399 NEDTWYGFA
+399 NTWQLVN

-420 WVISYKDRNGETKTV
+420 WVISYTDNNGDTKTA
-435 NLGAWT
+435 NLGVWT
-441 GYVSP
+441 GEVSP
-446 IPAFN
+446 LPTF
-451 TTGNENE
+451 TPTGDKPK
-458 DFQEFKKDVLNNPW
+458 DFYQFKQDVLHNTL
-472 LSKYSTERFKIN
+472 LSKKYTERFKIN
-484 LKKVLNKY
+484 LKKILKKY
-492 SNSNNVYYDQ
+492 QNANDVYYDA
-502 DKKAIV
+502 DKNAVV
-508 YKSGNSYIYA
+508 YKNGNSYIYA
-518 TLKDQNVITN
+518 TIKEDLREKLNNVN
-528 LDKLYN
+528 LSPDNIMHMLE
-534 SGQRLNS
+534 
-541 KQILSI
+541 
-547 LDKLEFN
+547 KLELV
-554 EVMYGTLTP
+554 EVKYGTLTP

-579 VPIDIISH
+579 VPIDIISY

-593 NNKQQQQEQNVST
+593 NNKQQQEQQQEQNVST
-606 NYPGKAQTRYMF
+606 NYPGRAQTRYMF
-618 NQDAGKE
+618 DQSAGKE
-625 HAAMSGIELTD
+625 HAAMSGIELTN

-654 SVIPGANIASAAVG
+654 SVIPGANITSAAVG

-690 FWGSLG
+690 FWDSLG

-737 TGMFAFDDQQRAQLE
+737 TGMFTFDPQQRAQLE
-752 KTIDKMLSGDFGKLD
+752 KTIDKMLSGDFGKLN

-786 IRKSIVKPSKT
+786 IRKSVVKPSKT
-797 GNNKVETEVTING
+797 GDNKVETEVTVDG
-810 KDYTASY
+810 TDYTISY

-828 KKNKEKIEQGLKKDL
+828 KKNKEKIEQRLKKDL
-843 ESQVSKDIKT
+843 ESQVSKDVKAELEEKLRQEIKT
-853 EFETEFRQKI
+853 
-863 KANNPEITDA
+863 ANPEITDA
-873 DLKVKVD
+873 DLKIKVN

-905 INSEPIRRQKSQAT
+905 INSEPIRKQKSQAT

-953 TQTSDNQKPDEIQ
+953 TQTSDNQK
-966 SDNQKSIFDV
+966 SIFNV
-976 EGQTQPEILRLPYS
+976 EEQTYPEILGLPYYP
-990 TKQEVLMLPP
+990 KQDVLMLPQP
-1000 PKNVMYADP
+1000 RNVMYADP

-1017 PNQSKVMYADN
+1017 PNQGKVMYADN
-1028 RGNINSRPVGNNSRT
+1028 RGNINSRPFGNNSRT

-1054 ENTRMQY
+1054 ENARTQY
-1061 MSDMTAKVRERVQK
+1061 MADMADMSAKVRERIQK
-1075 NKAIEKLFKKNKE
+1075 NKAIEKLFKQNKA

-1094 RDANRNSRTKT
+1094 RDANRNPRTKV

-1115 KSKESIKQQEKI
+1115 NSKESIKQQEKI
-1127 EKDIQRKKNAPAET
+1127 EKDIQRKK
-1141 AKNKKNREKNAK
+1141 
-1153 RKQDYQRRREAE
+1153 
-1165 LREFAKEMLSSDIKS
+1165 
-1180 GKYGNVKNIADATE
+1180 
-1194 YNNILNNYIKENR
+1194 KEND
-1207 KTLEELLNQRNK
+1207 
-1219 ERYEQSINKKY
+1219 EQPVNKKY
-1230 QGGILNKKDA
+1230 QGGVLNQKDA
-1240 NFFTLLNSYKSGGSL
+1240 NFFTLLDSYKSGGSL
-1255 IPKFQDGGWFDFWK
+1255 MPKFYGGGWFDFWK
-1269 QKYLD
+1269 EKYLD
-1274 EQSLEFNHKG
+1274 ERSLEFDHKG

-1289 NDTLGRSGGV
+1289 NDALGRSEGV
-1299 YSNGAVN
+1299 YSNGTVN

-1315 NKRQEYYGSGK
+1315 NKQQEYYGSEK
-1326 IGDDAKS
+1326 ISADAIK
-1333 ALDSIN
+1333 ALNSIN
-1339 SSNPAD
+1339 SSNTNS
-1345 NIEDLLNSYNAK
+1345 NIEDLLKSYNDK
-1357 VKYLHSYKRDATHTY
+1357 VQQLHDYKKNATHAY
-1372 GETGAKDFNSTYN
+1372 GEKGAKDFNSTYN

-1396 EAQSDIFGGNTYLR
+1396 ETQSDIFGGNTYLR
-1410 VANSFEYDDDYSG
+1410 VANSFEDDDAYSG

-1432 GQDYNI
+1432 GNDYNI
-1438 WMDQEGELHIADNPT
+1438 WMDQEGKLNIADNLT
-1453 TENQTEIRSEE
+1453 TENQTETRSEAR
-1464 VGKTDVGS
+1464 KTDVGS

-1486 DLEFAQE
+1486 DLEFVQE
-1493 RNNKGRL
+1493 QKNKGKL

-1512 VGFAIGSNTAQTKEL
+1512 VGFAIGSNTAQTKQL

-1536 QTLYNHSPEMRDYVT
+1536 QTWYNHSPEMRDYVT

-1581 AVSQGNDAI
+1581 AASQGNDII

-1603 SRTTNKAY
+1603 SRTTNRAY
-1611 QDANLERSVKNA
+1611 QDANLERSVTNA
-1623 NDNMQGHITNEV
+1623 NDNMQGHITNEL

-1659 KQNKTNLADKEEQV
+1659 KQNKTNLADKEEQA
-1673 KYQILQMQ
+1673 KYQILQTQ
-1681 LQQNMAHNES
+1681 LQQKVAHNES

-1703 ILLNGVTDEEKIAE
+1703 ILLNGITDEEKIAE
-1717 INNMANNKAIE
+1717 INNMDNSKAIE
-1728 QASEQDSVFKNNYE
+1728 QASGQNSMFKKNYE

-1779 QNPLITTSFKSGGKL
+1779 QNPLIATSFKNGGKL

>member
-1 MSQIRKYNIGG
+1 MSQIRKYNVGG

-18 RDDAPMTILGMH
+18 VDEAPMTILGMH

-196 QLEIDKLNTDV
+196 QLEIDKLNNDV

-223 NTRHNDVTKQLS
+223 NTRHSEVTKQLS
-235 EIKTALQDGELNDAE
+235 EIKTALQDGELTDDE

-278 SVEMQTNYDAQQQE
+278 SVEIQTNYDEQQQE
-292 AAEQEAVQTQTQ
+292 AAAEQEEEQPQTQ

-347 SLASEYNIFGAP
+347 SLASEGNIFGAP
-359 YVAWATQG
+359 YVAWATSG
-367 FSGLENG
+367 FSGLDNG

-381 TYSDPIKNEG
+381 TYKDPIQNEG
-391 KKFYYKPQ
+391 KKFYYKPKDE
-399 NEDTWYGFA
+399 NTWQLVN

-420 WVISYKDRNGETKTV
+420 WVISYTDNNGDTKTA
-435 NLGAWT
+435 NLGVWT
-441 GYVSP
+441 GEVSP
-446 IPAFN
+446 LPTF
-451 TTGNENE
+451 TPTGDKPK
-458 DFQEFKKDVLNNPW
+458 DFYQFKQDVLHNTL
-472 LSKYSTERFKIN
+472 LSKKYTERFKIN
-484 LKKVLNKY
+484 LKKILKKY
-492 SNSNNVYYDQ
+492 QNANDVYYDAG
-502 DKKAIV
+502 KNAIV
-508 YKSGNSYIYA
+508 YKNGNSYIYA
-518 TLKDQNVITN
+518 TIKKDLRKELNNVN
-528 LDKLYN
+528 LSPDNIMHMLE
-534 SGQRLNS
+534 
-541 KQILSI
+541 
-547 LDKLEFN
+547 KLELG
-554 EVMYGTLTP
+554 EVKYGTLTP

-568 GVLKAQSGMQV
+568 GILKAQSGMQV
-579 VPIDIISH
+579 VPIDIISN
-587 RQDLKN
+587 RQNLKN
-593 NNKQQQQEQNVST
+593 NNKQQQEQQQEQNVST
-606 NYPGKAQTRYMF
+606 NYPGRAQTRYMF
-618 NQDAGKE
+618 NQSAGKE
-625 HAAMSGIELTD
+625 HAAMSGIELTN

-654 SVIPGANIASAAVG
+654 GVIPGANLASTAVG
-668 AGASVNEF
+668 VGASINEF

-690 FWGSLG
+690 FWDSLG
-696 EFAVNLG
+696 ELAVNLG

-714 AAKIGKI
+714 VAKTGKI

-737 TGMFAFDDQQRAQLE
+737 TGMFAFDPQQRAQLE
-752 KTIDKMLSGDFGKLD
+752 KTIDKMLSGDFGKLN

-786 IRKSIVKPSKT
+786 IRKSVVKPSKT
-797 GNNKVETEVTING
+797 GKNKVETEVTVDG
-810 KDYTASY
+810 TDYTISY

-843 ESQVSKDIKT
+843 EPQVFKNVKD
-853 EFETEFRQKI
+853 EFEEKFKQEI
-863 KANNPEITDA
+863 KDKNPEITDA

-880 QEIKAKVD
+880 QEIKTKVD
-888 EILKDVEIEVP
+888 ELLKDVEIEVP

-943 KRLTNRGQKS
+943 KRLINNEHKNIQETPEPQKS
-953 TQTSDNQKPDEIQ
+953 PKKTTRKPRKTSKKALKPLPRIYVGPRGTVINSTKNGSIYE
-966 SDNQKSIFDV
+966 NKSI
-976 EGQTQPEILRLPYS
+976 R
-990 TKQEVLMLPP
+990 
-1000 PKNVMYADP
+1000 
-1009 KGNIHTQF
+1009 
-1017 PNQSKVMYADN
+1017 
-1028 RGNINSRPVGNNSRT
+1028 
-1043 IINPTKQELDY
+1043 
-1054 ENTRMQY
+1054 
-1061 MSDMTAKVRERVQK
+1061 
-1075 NKAIEKLFKKNKE
+1075 KL
-1088 KLAQQE
+1088 
-1094 RDANRNSRTKT
+1094 
-1105 QQRRDARHVF
+1105 
-1115 KSKESIKQQEKI
+1115 QEKI
-1127 EKDIQRKKNAPAET
+1127 GNMPAKVNEHIQKSKIIKKILEKT
-1141 AKNKKNREKNAK
+1141 
-1153 RKQDYQRRREAE
+1153 RKQLTQQETSEKKYSYASRRKA
-1165 LREFAKEMLSSDIKS
+1165 
-1180 GKYGNVKNIADATE
+1180 
-1194 YNNILNNYIKENR
+1194 
-1207 KTLEELLNQRNK
+1207 LERAVRRDK
-1219 ERYEQSINKKY
+1219 ERYEQAINKKY
-1230 QGGILNKKDA
+1230 QGGVLNKKDA

-1255 IPKFQDGGWFDFWK
+1255 IPKFQDGGWFNFWK
-1269 QKYLD
+1269 EKYLN

-1284 KPYNS
+1284 KPYN
-1289 NDTLGRSGGV
+1289 NNNTLGRSGGV
-1299 YSNGAVN
+1299 YSNGTVN

-1315 NKRQEYYGSGK
+1315 NKRQEYYDSEK
-1326 IGDDAKS
+1326 ISADAIK
-1333 ALDSIN
+1333 ALNSIN
-1339 SSNPAD
+1339 SSNANS
-1345 NIEDLLNSYNAK
+1345 NIENLLKSYNDK
-1357 VKYLHSYKRDATHTY
+1357 VQQLHDYKKNATHAY
-1372 GETGAKDFNSTYN
+1372 GEKGAKDFNSTYN
-1385 LLYPSSPIGYD
+1385 LLYSSSPIGYD
-1396 EAQSDIFGGNTYLR
+1396 ETQSDIFGGNTYLR
-1410 VANSFEYDDDYSG
+1410 VANSFQNTDDYSG

-1432 GQDYNI
+1432 GNDYNI
-1438 WMDQEGELHIADNPT
+1438 WMDQEGKLNIADNPT
-1453 TENQTEIRSEE
+1453 TKNQTETRSEE
-1464 VGKTDVGS
+1464 AEKTDVGS
-1472 QTRADQGQDLTGNL
+1472 QTGADQEQDIDGNL
-1486 DLEFAQE
+1486 DLEFVQE
-1493 RNNKGRL
+1493 QKNKGKL

-1512 VGFAIGSNTAQTKEL
+1512 VGFAIGSNTAQTKQL

-1536 QTLYNHSPEMRDYVT
+1536 QTWYNHSPEMRDYVT

-1590 SNATAQSQKVYDA
+1590 SNATAQSQKVYDT

-1611 QDANLERSVKNA
+1611 QDANLERSVTNA
-1623 NDNMQGHITNEV
+1623 NDNMQRHITNEL

-1765 SLNMPWIPGRGSKQ
+1765 SLNMPWIPSRGSKQ

>member
-1 MSQIRKYNIGG
+1 MSQIRKYNVGG

-18 RDDAPMTILGMH
+18 VDEAPMTILGMH

-79 FTDNRELYVPEN
+79 FTDNRELYVPED

-196 QLEIDKLNTDV
+196 QLEIDKLNDDV

-223 NTRHNDVTKQLS
+223 NTRHSEVTKQLS
-235 EIKTALQDGELNDAE
+235 EIKTALQNGELTDDE

-278 SVEMQTNYDAQQQE
+278 SVEIQTNYDEQQQE
-292 AAEQEAVQTQTQ
+292 AAAEQEEEQSQTQ

-339 AETAMGRS
+339 AETVMGRS

-359 YVAWATQG
+359 YVSWATSG
-367 FSGLENG
+367 FSGLDNG

-381 TYSDPIKNEG
+381 TYKDPIQNEG
-391 KKFYYKPQ
+391 KKFYYKPKDE
-399 NEDTWYGFA
+399 NTWQLVN

-420 WVISYKDRNGETKTV
+420 WVISYTDNNGDTKTA
-435 NLGAWT
+435 NLGVWT
-441 GYVSP
+441 GEVSP
-446 IPAFN
+446 LPTF
-451 TTGNENE
+451 TPTGDKPK
-458 DFQEFKKDVLNNPW
+458 DFYQFKQDVLHNTL
-472 LSKYSTERFKIN
+472 LSKKYTERFKIN
-484 LKKVLNKY
+484 LKKILKKY
-492 SNSNNVYYDQ
+492 QNANDVYYDAG
-502 DKKAIV
+502 KNAIV
-508 YKSGNSYIYA
+508 YKNGNSYIYA
-518 TLKDQNVITN
+518 TIKKDLSKELNNVN
-528 LDKLYN
+528 LSPDNIMHMLE
-534 SGQRLNS
+534 
-541 KQILSI
+541 
-547 LDKLEFN
+547 KLELG
-554 EVMYGTLTP
+554 EVKYGTLTP

-568 GVLKAQSGMQV
+568 GILKAQSGMQV
-579 VPIDIISH
+579 VPIDIISN
-587 RQDLKN
+587 RQNLKN

-606 NYPGKAQTRYMF
+606 NYPGRAQTRYMF
-618 NQDAGKE
+618 DQSAGKE
-625 HAAMSGIELTD
+625 HAAMSGIELTN

-654 SVIPGANIASAAVG
+654 GFIPGANLASTAVG
-668 AGASVNEF
+668 AGASINEF

-690 FWGSLG
+690 FWESLG
-696 EFAVNLG
+696 ELAENLG
-703 MDAVSLIPAGK
+703 MDAVSSIPAGK

-721 GSTLLKYLPH
+721 GSTLLKYVPH

-737 TGMFAFDDQQRAQLE
+737 TGMFAFDDQQRAQMI
-752 KTIDKMLSGDFGKLD
+752 KTLGKMSSGDFGKLD

-786 IRKSIVKPSKT
+786 IRKSVVKPSKT
-797 GNNKVETEVTING
+797 GSNKVETEVTVDGI
-810 KDYTASY
+810 DYTVSY
-817 TASSDKTTGWK
+817 SASSNKTTGWK

-843 ESQVSKDIKT
+843 ETQVSKDIKT
-853 EFETEFRQKI
+853 ELEEKLKQEI
-863 KANNPEITDA
+863 KTNNPEITDA

-888 EILKDVEIEVP
+888 ELLKDVEIEVP

-905 INSEPIRRQKSQAT
+905 INSEPIRRQKSQET

-943 KRLTNRGQKS
+943 KRLINNEHKNIQETPEPQKS
-953 TQTSDNQKPDEIQ
+953 PKKTTRKPRKTSKKALKPLPRIYVGPRGTVINSTKNGSIYE
-966 SDNQKSIFDV
+966 NKSI
-976 EGQTQPEILRLPYS
+976 R
-990 TKQEVLMLPP
+990 
-1000 PKNVMYADP
+1000 
-1009 KGNIHTQF
+1009 
-1017 PNQSKVMYADN
+1017 
-1028 RGNINSRPVGNNSRT
+1028 
-1043 IINPTKQELDY
+1043 
-1054 ENTRMQY
+1054 
-1061 MSDMTAKVRERVQK
+1061 
-1075 NKAIEKLFKKNKE
+1075 KL
-1088 KLAQQE
+1088 
-1094 RDANRNSRTKT
+1094 
-1105 QQRRDARHVF
+1105 
-1115 KSKESIKQQEKI
+1115 QEKI
-1127 EKDIQRKKNAPAET
+1127 GNMPAKVNEHIQKSKIIKKILEKT
-1141 AKNKKNREKNAK
+1141 
-1153 RKQDYQRRREAE
+1153 RKQLTQQETSEKKYSYASRRKA
-1165 LREFAKEMLSSDIKS
+1165 
-1180 GKYGNVKNIADATE
+1180 
-1194 YNNILNNYIKENR
+1194 
-1207 KTLEELLNQRNK
+1207 LERAVRRDK
-1219 ERYEQSINKKY
+1219 ERYEQAINKKY
-1230 QGGILNKKDA
+1230 QGGVLNKKDA

-1255 IPKFQDGGWFDFWK
+1255 IPKFQDGGWFNFWK
-1269 QKYLD
+1269 EKYLN

-1284 KPYNS
+1284 KPYN
-1289 NDTLGRSGGV
+1289 NNNTLGRSGGV
-1299 YSNGAVN
+1299 YSNGTVN

-1315 NKRQEYYGSGK
+1315 NRRQEYYDSEK
-1326 IGDDAKS
+1326 ISADAIK
-1333 ALDSIN
+1333 ALNSIN
-1339 SSNPAD
+1339 SSNA
-1345 NIEDLLNSYNAK
+1345 NSHIEDLLKSYNDK
-1357 VKYLHSYKRDATHTY
+1357 VQQLHDYKKNATHAY
-1372 GETGAKDFNSTYN
+1372 GEKGAKDFNSTYN

-1396 EAQSDIFGGNTYLR
+1396 ETQSDIFGGNTYLR
-1410 VANSFEYDDDYSG
+1410 VANSFENTDDYSG

-1432 GQDYNI
+1432 GNDYNI
-1438 WMDQEGELHIADNPT
+1438 WMDQEGKLNIADNST
-1453 TENQTEIRSEE
+1453 TENQTETRSEE

-1472 QTRADQGQDLTGNL
+1472 QTGADQEQDVAGNL
-1486 DLEFAQE
+1486 DLEFVQE
-1493 RNNKGRL
+1493 QKNKGKL

-1512 VGFAIGSNTAQTKEL
+1512 VGFAIGSNTAQTKQL

-1536 QTLYNHSPEMRDYVT
+1536 QTWYNHSPEMRDYVT

-1590 SNATAQSQKVYDA
+1590 SNATAQSQKVYDTF
-1603 SRTTNKAY
+1603 RTTNKAY
-1611 QDANLERSVKNA
+1611 QDANLERSVTNA
-1623 NDNMQGHITNEV
+1623 NDNMQRHITNEL

-1691 VTEEIYGKRAKA
+1691 VTEEVYGKRAKA

-1779 QNPLITTSFKSGGKL
+1779 QNPLIATSFKSGGKL

>member
-1 MSQIRKYNIGG
+1 MSQIRKYNVGG

-18 RDDAPMTILGMH
+18 VDEAPMTILGMH

-43 QADAYAQHMGFSP
+43 QADAYARHMGFSP

-207 NYRKGFDY
+207 NYRKEFDY

-223 NTRHNDVTKQLS
+223 NTRHSDVTKQLS
-235 EIKTALQDGELNDAE
+235 EIKTTLQDGELTDAE
-250 LETLSTKYGINFGDN
+250 LETLSTKYGINFGNN

-278 SVEMQTNYDAQQQE
+278 SVEIQTNYNEQQE
-292 AAEQEAVQTQTQ
+292 AAAEQEEEQSQTQ

-316 TPKYSYQG
+316 TPKYSYKG

-367 FSGLENG
+367 FSGLQNG
-374 ANGELVI
+374 DNGELVI

-420 WVISYKDRNGETKTV
+420 WVISYKDKNGETKTV
-435 NLGAWT
+435 NLGAWA

-472 LSKYSTERFKIN
+472 LSKYSTERFRIN

-502 DKKAIV
+502 NKKAIV

-518 TLKDQNVITN
+518 TLKDQNVITD

-534 SGQRLNS
+534 NGKRLNS
-541 KQILSI
+541 KQILNI

-579 VPIDIISH
+579 VPMDIISY

-593 NNKQQQQEQNVST
+593 NNKQQQESQQEQNVST
-606 NYPGKAQTRYMF
+606 NYPGRDQTRYIF

-625 HAAMSGIELTD
+625 HAAMSGIELTN

-654 SVIPGANIASAAVG
+654 GVIPGANLASTAVG
-668 AGASVNEF
+668 AGASINEF

-737 TGMFAFDDQQRAQLE
+737 TGIFAFDPQQRAQLE
-752 KTIDKMLSGDFGKLD
+752 KTIDKMLSGDFGKLN

-786 IRKSIVKPSKT
+786 IRKSVVKPTKT

-853 EFETEFRQKI
+853 EFEAEFRQKI
-863 KANNPEITDA
+863 KTDNPEITDA
-873 DLKVKVD
+873 DLKAKVD

-953 TQTSDNQKPDEIQ
+953 TQTSDNQKSEETQSEI
-966 SDNQKSIFDV
+966 
-976 EGQTQPEILRLPYS
+976 
-990 TKQEVLMLPP
+990 LMLPP
-1000 PKNVMYADP
+1000 PRNVMYADP
-1009 KGNIHTQF
+1009 KGNVYTQF
-1017 PNQSKVMYADN
+1017 PDQSKVMHADAID
-1028 RGNINSRPVGNNSRT
+1028 NINSRPIGNNSRT

-1061 MSDMTAKVRERVQK
+1061 MSDMTAKVRERIQK

-1094 RDANRNSRTKT
+1094 RDANRNPRTKA
-1105 QQRRDARHVF
+1105 QQRRDARYVF

-1127 EKDIQRKKNAPAET
+1127 EKDIQRKK
-1141 AKNKKNREKNAK
+1141 
-1153 RKQDYQRRREAE
+1153 
-1165 LREFAKEMLSSDIKS
+1165 
-1180 GKYGNVKNIADATE
+1180 
-1194 YNNILNNYIKENR
+1194 KEND
-1207 KTLEELLNQRNK
+1207 
-1219 ERYEQSINKKY
+1219 EQPVNKKY

-1240 NFFTLLNSYKSGGSL
+1240 NFFTLLDSYKSGGSL

-1269 QKYLD
+1269 ERYLN

-1284 KPYNS
+1284 KPYN
-1289 NDTLGRSGGV
+1289 NNNTLGRSGGV
-1299 YSNGAVN
+1299 YSNGTVN

-1357 VKYLHSYKRDATHTY
+1357 VQYLHGYKRDATHAY
-1372 GETGAKDFNSTYN
+1372 GEKGAKDFNSTYN

-1396 EAQSDIFGGNTYLR
+1396 ETQSDIFGGNTYLR
-1410 VANSFEYDDDYSG
+1410 VANSFENTDDYSG

-1432 GQDYNI
+1432 GNDYNI
-1438 WMDQEGELHIADNPT
+1438 WMDQEGKLNIADNPT
-1453 TENQTEIRSEE
+1453 TENQTETRSEE

-1472 QTRADQGQDLTGNL
+1472 QTGADQGQDLTGNL

-1493 RNNKGRL
+1493 RNNKGKL

-1512 VGFAIGSNTAQTKEL
+1512 VGFAIGSNTAQTKQL

-1536 QTLYNHSPEMRDYVT
+1536 QTWYNHSPEMRDYVT

-1556 INAGKYRSSVKN
+1556 INAGKYRSAVKN

-1590 SNATAQSQKVYDA
+1590 SNATAQSQKVYDV

-1611 QDANLERSVKNA
+1611 QDANLERSVTNA
-1623 NDNMQGHITNEV
+1623 NDNMQRHITNEL

-1703 ILLNGVTDEEKIAE
+1703 ILLNGITDEEKIAE